1 MICHTLVIKTLQHE
15 RMDQPVEN
23 PIVVEDFPAF
33 KPSLRIAVVTETWP
47 PEVNGVAV
55 TLAKLVQGL
64 CRRNHDVQL
73 VRPKQVKNEV
83 PQHNEG
89 FEEVLM
95 RGMPIP
101 RYPELKLGLPSKKN
115 LIKAW
120 TLRRPDVVH
129 IATEGPLGWSALQ
142 AAKVL
147 KLPVTS
153 DFRTNFHSYS
163 QHYGVGWLRKP
174 IVAYLRKFHNATSCT
189 MVPTHALNNE
199 LAQHGFLNLKVV
211 ARGVDTTL
219 FNPSRRNPDLR
230 AQWQADDST
239 VVLISVGR
247 LAPEKNLGQVMACY
261 EALKSAGA
269 RIRLVLVGDGPL
281 RESLAQRCPEAIFAG
296 MLTHDA
302 LAEYYA
308 SADLFL
314 FPSQTETFGNV
325 TVEALASG
333 LPVLAF
339 DCAAATDWVKQGI
352 NGWLVPESQPEA
364 YVTTALRVAT
374 TPGLLTEVAQT
385 TRAQV
390 SQLDWNQIS
399 EQVEEVFNKAIQSA
413 HAPHSKLRQL
423 FSKIKA

>member
-1 MICHTLVIKTLQHE
+1 
-15 RMDQPVEN
+15 
-23 PIVVEDFPAF
+23 
-33 KPSLRIAVVTETWP
+33 
-47 PEVNGVAV
+47 
-55 TLAKLVQGL
+55 
-64 CRRNHDVQL
+64 
-73 VRPKQVKNEV
+73 
-83 PQHNEG
+83 
-89 FEEVLM
+89 
-95 RGMPIP
+95 
-101 RYPELKLGLPSKKN
+101 
-115 LIKAW
+115 
-120 TLRRPDVVH
+120 
-129 IATEGPLGWSALQ
+129 
-142 AAKVL
+142 
-147 KLPVTS
+147 
-153 DFRTNFHSYS
+153 
-163 QHYGVGWLRKP
+163 
-174 IVAYLRKFHNATSCT
+174 
-189 MVPTHALNNE
+189 
-199 LAQHGFLNLKVV
+199 
-211 ARGVDTTL
+211 
-219 FNPSRRNPDLR
+219 
-230 AQWQADDST
+230 
-239 VVLISVGR
+239 
-247 LAPEKNLGQVMACY
+247 MACY

-302 LAEYYA
+302 LAAYYA

-399 EQVEEVFNKAIQSA
+399 EQVEEVFNKAIQTA

-423 FSKIKA
+423 LSKIKA